1 LDASLLLFSIDPVND
16 HKSQYRNDN
25 QRRYMMIIGKPFR
38 RLTILGL
45 SIFLL
50 ASCGKPQQQTSS
62 SVTILIGEDP
72 PSFNAAVGDTGYDS
86 LVMHMVMMG
95 LTDIDPE
102 GNIIPR
108 LAAEL
113 PTLDNGRVLVDDAA
127 GTMDVTWTLRED
139 VNWTD
144 GTPVTSDDVI
154 FTYDAILDPET
165 GGWIMGI
172 DYVDGIEKIDA
183 KTFVIHFN
191 TIYPGYLTFF
201 GGEQVVIWP
210 KHYCDPEQGFVAW
223 DCGRKPLSNG
233 PYLLEEWVTG
243 DHLSFVRNPNYFISG
258 KPQIERVLVRVI
270 PDVTVR
276 ETMMRQ
282 GDADVLMWAT
292 EQVADDL
299 KNEPNVAISFSP
311 NNRWVM
317 RLFMNLAAK
326 GSTDPAT
333 DPNPFLSDIRV
344 RQAIRSAVDVDT
356 IINSVWHGF
365 PKPVWTEFF
374 RAPYACNIP
383 RPTFDP
389 ERSKALLAEAGWI
402 DQDGDG
408 TRECIGCQTAP
419 EGTPMN
425 MELITYAEYGE
436 PLELTQQLIGEMLGT
451 VGIHLELSI
460 VQGSVLWADYQSGGI
475 EQRGDFNIDLWD
487 DGYSGTDPT
496 DFLQQSY
503 STDAAVPDQGYNFGR
518 WSNPEFDTLLYE
530 TYTLD
535 ETQRKVNFCQ
545 MAQLLEDDL
554 PQILMFST
562 INADAYSTRL
572 SGIQSNINSIVTWN
586 ISDWTII
593 K

>member
-1 LDASLLLFSIDPVND
+1 MLRKRSLKRMGLIGLCLAVLISFPGCSKPPTQTTSTVN
-16 HKSQYRNDN
+16 
-25 QRRYMMIIGKPFR
+25 
-38 RLTILGL
+38 
-45 SIFLL
+45 
-50 ASCGKPQQQTSS
+50 
-62 SVTILIGEDP
+62 ILIGEDP
-72 PSFNAAVGDTGYDS
+72 LSFNAAVGDTGYDS

-102 GNIIPR
+102 GNIVPR

-113 PTLDNGRVLVDDAA
+113 PTVANGGVVVDETTA
-127 GTMDVTWTLRED
+127 TMDVTWKLLDD
-139 VNWTD
+139 VNWAD
-144 GTPVTSDDVI
+144 GTPVTSEDVI
-154 FTYDAILDPET
+154 FTYEAIINPDN
-165 GGWIMGI
+165 GGWILGI
-172 DYVDGIEKIDA
+172 DYVDAIDKIDD

-191 TIYPGYLTFF
+191 TIYPGYLTLF

-223 DCGRKPLSNG
+223 DCGRTPLSNG
-233 PYLLEEWVTG
+233 PFMLEEWVTG
-243 DHLSFVRNPNYFISG
+243 DHLTFVRNPKYYEPD
-258 KPQIERVLVRVI
+258 KPQIEQVIVRVV

-299 KNEPNVAISFSP
+299 KNEPNIALSISP
-311 NNRWVM
+311 NSRWVM

-326 GSTDPAT
+326 GTTDPVAN
-333 DPNPFLSDIRV
+333 PNPFLSDLHV
-344 RQAIRSAVDVDT
+344 RQAIRAAVDVDT

-374 RAPYACNIP
+374 RAPYTCEIP
-383 RPTFDP
+383 RPQYDP
-389 ERSKALLAEAGWI
+389 AAAKSLLEQAGWI
-402 DQDGDG
+402 DQDSDG
-408 TRECIGCQTAP
+408 TRECHGCQTAAD
-419 EGTPMN
+419 GTLMS

-436 PLELTQQLIGEMLGT
+436 PLELTQQLIGEMLGN
-451 VGIHLELSI
+451 VGIHLDLSI
-460 VQGSVLWADYQSGGI
+460 VQGSVLWADFQSGGI

-487 DGYSGTDPT
+487 DGYSGADPT

-503 STDAAVPDQGYNFGR
+503 STDAAAPDQGYNFGR
-518 WSNPEFDTLLYE
+518 WSNSEFDTLLYE
-530 TYTLD
+530 AYTLD
-535 ETQRKVNFCQ
+535 EAQRKANFCQ
-545 MAQLLEDDL
+545 MARILDAEL

-572 SGIQSNINSIVTWN
+572 SGIHSNVNGVVTWN
-586 ISDWTII
+586 IADWTII